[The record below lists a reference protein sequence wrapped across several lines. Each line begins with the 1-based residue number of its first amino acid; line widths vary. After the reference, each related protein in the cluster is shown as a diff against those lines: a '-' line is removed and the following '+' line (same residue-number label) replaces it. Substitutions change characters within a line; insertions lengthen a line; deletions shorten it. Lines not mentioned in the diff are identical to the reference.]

1 MVEIDKKLLRK
12 IRESDTRVIEKRGVN
27 DEEED
32 ENVKALKR
40 QLAEMK
46 QLMKK
51 NATESPGKT
60 KKNGRKKKTIQKTQ
74 PHPPLLEEKNHV
86 VQQSIQRSAFDVPT
100 KKVDSKLVEE
110 KKNKKTENNVEEKE
124 EKEKE
129 KAAQQLE
136 KKDAEN
142 NAEEKEKEKAA
153 QQLEKMEAKS
163 TTPIKSKPE
172 SKELIAKKMVIMK
185 KIRNLKLSLLSIEDE
200 TDKIPVKK
208 KINLLTTK
216 LTNLTEED
224 VINDTKE
231 DAEEGKLNETKPA
244 QDNKALQ
251 VQQEKKTS
259 LNRVKTAA
267 KVVATTTKKK
277 DDKCSVM

>member
-1 MVEIDKKLLRK
+1 
-12 IRESDTRVIEKRGVN
+12 
-27 DEEED
+27 
-32 ENVKALKR
+32 
-40 QLAEMK
+40 
-46 QLMKK
+46 
-51 NATESPGKT
+51 
-60 KKNGRKKKTIQKTQ
+60 
-74 PHPPLLEEKNHV
+74 
-86 VQQSIQRSAFDVPT
+86 
-100 KKVDSKLVEE
+100 
-110 KKNKKTENNVEEKE
+110 
-124 EKEKE
+124 
-129 KAAQQLE
+129 
-136 KKDAEN
+136 
-142 NAEEKEKEKAA
+142 
-153 QQLEKMEAKS
+153 MEAKS
-163 TTPIKSKPE
+163 TTPIKLKPE

-231 DAEEGKLNETKPA
+231 DAEGKLNETKPA
-244 QDNKALQ
+244 QDNKAQ